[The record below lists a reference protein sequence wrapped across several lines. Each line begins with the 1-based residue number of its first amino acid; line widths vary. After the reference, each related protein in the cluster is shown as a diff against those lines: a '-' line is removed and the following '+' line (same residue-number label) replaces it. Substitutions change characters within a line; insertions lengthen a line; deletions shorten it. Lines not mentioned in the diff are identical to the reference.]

1 MKSPIQFLAAATI
14 GAAALAASLFGL
26 NALAAQVSK
35 TGAPSTA
42 LEAPVPDGA
51 QKAADAQGGSMGA
64 LWQELEKTPFIR
76 EGADDAHAKAT
87 IYAFFDPNCIFCHL
101 AWKLSQPYLKEGL
114 QVRWIPIAFVMPDSA
129 AKAAWLIT
137 SPDPATALNAGESG
151 WKQGVAD
158 GGGAFLKGPVTDE
171 VKARLKA
178 NETLFT
184 KLGLDATPSFVY
196 KDALGEV
203 KTLPGLSNQHMF
215 TTMTG
220 LPFIPTTD
228 PDLARVPE

>member
-1 MKSPIQFLAAATI
+1 MKSPLQFLAAATV

-26 NALAAQVSK
+26 DTFAAQVSK
-35 TGAPSTA
+35 AGAPSTA
-42 LEAPVPDGA
+42 LEAPVPGGA
-51 QKAADAQGGSMGA
+51 QKAAEAQGGSLA
-64 LWQELEKTPFIR
+64 PLWQELEKAPFIR

-101 AWKLSQPYLKEGL
+101 AWKMSQPYLKEGL
-114 QVRWIPIAFVMPDSA
+114 QIRWIPIAFVMPDSA

-137 SPDPATALNAGESG
+137 SPDPSAALNTGESG
-151 WKQGVAD
+151 WKKGVAD

-196 KDALGEV
+196 KDELGVV

-215 TTMTG
+215 TMMTG